1 MEGGTCLS
9 RGKFLTADNAQL
21 YHFRLDERERE
32 KFHFPKLYRR
42 HRLSKRKGKIINYI
56 CFNYLERREEQV
68 EVASN
73 SDQLFQMIR
82 RRKRDIETMLL
93 FLLKGVPKSSTY
105 VGSRKEYP
113 NGMPICIA
121 KRRFRSDSLPAP
133 FASMFAR
140 ADVCTRSRGHGS
152 KLANFTVRGGKK
164 KSLVTGAFVKSFIKR

>member
-42 HRLSKRKGKIINYI
+42 HRLSKRKGKIINCI
-56 CFNYLERREEQV
+56 RFNYLERREEQV

-164 KSLVTGAFVKSFIKR
+164 NRLSPVLLLNHL